1 MYNVKF
7 LLDTAG
13 TGVDETVIRFEAV
26 SRSGF
31 SVSVRVNDDMA
42 DVIFPPNEKWG
53 ILMHSELV
61 GETVKRTVLA
71 G

>member
-31 SVSVRVNDDMA
+31 SISVRVNDDMA

-53 ILMHSELV
+53 ILMRSELV